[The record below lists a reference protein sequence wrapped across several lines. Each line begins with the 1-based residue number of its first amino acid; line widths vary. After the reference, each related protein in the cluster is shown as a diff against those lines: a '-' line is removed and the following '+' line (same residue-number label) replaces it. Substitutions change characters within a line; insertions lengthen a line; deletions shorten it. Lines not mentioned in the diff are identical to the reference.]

1 MKRLVWI
8 ATIIVLSM
16 GAIDVAQ
23 AQWPL
28 GRQLPQV
35 SKPSG
40 PGPHLIATGRFQV
53 FISPHLK
60 DQTFMIDT
68 DTGKVWIIKK
78 DHSTGDFSLKRVP
91 VEEVD
96 EKAKGSSASRA
107 DKSAQ
112 EPSSGTK

>member
-1 MKRLVWI
+1 MKGLVSI
-8 ATIIVLSM
+8 AIIIVLSM
-16 GAIDVAQ
+16 AAVHVAQ

-28 GRQLPQV
+28 GRQLPQMP
-35 SKPSG
+35 KPSQ

-68 DTGKVWIIKK
+68 DTGKVWIVKK

-96 EKAKGSSASRA
+96 EKGKGGSASKGDR
-107 DKSAQ
+107 SAQ